1 MIASR
6 KTKERGSLRW
16 RTPRAN
22 GAGLGRRYPSTA
34 RSVGRPLRPERR
46 PVRWFCR
53 WIRRGSP
60 AWLSRCRP
68 SSSDWNDF
76 NLKKKS
82 NRYWLYWSIA
92 AVGLTFR
99 GRIRRAPRA
108 GRRCRRRAG
117 GRPESA
123 RPAGRCAAPSA
134 SRGVWWA
141 AAAAAVAWGAP
152 AAAAPPPS
160 GRRRSR
166 SPAVSAK
173 QPPPPQK
180 KNKNKQTK
188 NKQNNITKRASVV
201 HSQWCGVLL
210 LFLFMY
216 SHFYSFADLSTANP
230 LLKSIHSTNR
240 HINNRYLTLIDWH
253 FLMYSHSYSFADLST
268 ANPLLK
274 SICSKNRHLNN
285 RYLPIMDTTTK
296 HRVLCIIL
304 ARTIFQKRHSTFLYS
319 HSYSFADLST
329 ANPLLKSMYSKNWH
343 IHNRYLPITDTTA
356 KHRVLCI
363 ILARTIVR

>member
-141 AAAAAVAWGAP
+141 AAAAAAAWGAP

-173 QPPPPQK
+173 QPPPPK
-180 KNKNKQTK
+180 KKTKTNKQKTSK
-188 NKQNNITKRASVV
+188 TTSPKGP
-201 HSQWCGVLL
+201 QW
-210 LFLFMY
+210 
-216 SHFYSFADLSTANP
+216 STASDAEYFYYFYLCTPTSTP
-230 LLKSIHSTNR
+230 LRIYPLPIHSL
-240 HINNRYLTLIDWH
+240 NRYIAQID
-253 FLMYSHSYSFADLST
+253 T
-268 ANPLLK
+268 
-274 SICSKNRHLNN
+274 
-285 RYLPIMDTTTK
+285 
-296 HRVLCIIL
+296 
-304 ARTIFQKRHSTFLYS
+304 
-319 HSYSFADLST
+319 
-329 ANPLLKSMYSKNWH
+329 
-343 IHNRYLPITDTTA
+343 
-356 KHRVLCI
+356 
-363 ILARTIVR
+363 

>member
-1 MIASR
+1 MALLIDCRCRSNLSRSDSSGATGRSAMQASCWRKAGIGSASR
-6 KTKERGSLRW
+6 TMCGTERVTWRVMSGGGGS
-16 RTPRAN
+16 
-22 GAGLGRRYPSTA
+22 
-34 RSVGRPLRPERR
+34 
-46 PVRWFCR
+46 
-53 WIRRGSP
+53 
-60 AWLSRCRP
+60 SR
-68 SSSDWNDF
+68 
-76 NLKKKS
+76 L
-82 NRYWLYWSIA
+82 
-92 AVGLTFR
+92 
-99 GRIRRAPRA
+99 
-108 GRRCRRRAG
+108 RRAG
-117 GRPESA
+117 SGSTSTVRSPSLTK
-123 RPAGRCAAPSA
+123 PRCISETT
-134 SRGVWWA
+134 
-141 AAAAAVAWGAP
+141 
-152 AAAAPPPS
+152 PPP
-160 GRRRSR
+160 
-166 SPAVSAK
+166 K
-173 QPPPPQK
+173 K